1 MAPEYE
7 DDWSDS
13 DDDELLDTVTEVQL
27 GVPDGTLDSETD
39 LRDAAVSRIGGLP
52 VRASRRA
59 CIEPSLNISLSRVCP
74 RHF

>member
-13 DDDELLDTVTEVQL
+13 DEEQGLDTVTSVQL
-27 GVPDGTLDSETD
+27 GVPDGPLESEAD
-39 LRDAAVSRIGGLP
+39 LCDAAVSRIGGLP

-59 CIEPSLNISLSRVCP
+59 CMESLLNISSSLVCP
-74 RHF
+74 RHS